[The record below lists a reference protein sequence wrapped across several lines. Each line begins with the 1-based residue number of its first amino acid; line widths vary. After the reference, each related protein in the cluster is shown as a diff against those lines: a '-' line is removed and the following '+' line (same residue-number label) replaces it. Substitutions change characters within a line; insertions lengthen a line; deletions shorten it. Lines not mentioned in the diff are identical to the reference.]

1 MTPSPSRLV
10 TFTVTCRNFGG
21 QLFEPLE
28 KMDHWPKMPGTGT
41 KSGYLRVTLP
51 APLAEVPR
59 VLNRFPNKK
68 TNPLS
73 RKHRLFGSLWEETG
87 AFGVGV
93 PALGTGPST
102 PIVRR
107 LF

>member
-1 MTPSPSRLV
+1 MCVPQVSCRVAPRLEV
-10 TFTVTCRNFGG
+10 ESGLSMGGTQGVRTTV
-21 QLFEPLE
+21 P
-28 KMDHWPKMPGTGT
+28 
-41 KSGYLRVTLP
+41 KSGYLWVTLP

-59 VLNRFPNKK
+59 VLNRFLNKK

-87 AFGVGV
+87 AFGTGV